1 MRRSARRP
9 RSIEIVHASRAGEQL
24 KRCSGL
30 AGIVA
35 VLSALSASGCAFHRQ
50 GGDDTAV
57 IKAGPWGKIYRGGY
71 VEVASIRGIQP
82 QWRLHSE
89 VEVSP
94 GNVSALF
101 YVYLCHGDWNHCDPV
116 AEAPIAFRA
125 DPGKTYR
132 ARARE
137 EVNGSNRFTVWV
149 ENETTGQSAG
159 QGQTIE
165 KPLF

>member
-1 MRRSARRP
+1 M
-9 RSIEIVHASRAGEQL
+9 
-24 KRCSGL
+24 
-30 AGIVA
+30 A
-35 VLSALSASGCAFHRQ
+35 VLSALSVSGCAFHRQ

-57 IKAGPWGKIYRGGY
+57 IKAGPWGKVYRGGY
-71 VEVASIRGIQP
+71 VEVASIRGIDP

-101 YVYLCHGDWNHCDPV
+101 YVYLCQGDRNHCFSV
-116 AEAPIAFRA
+116 AEAPITFRA
-125 DPGKTYR
+125 EPGRAYR

-149 ENETTGQSAG
+149 ENETTGQTVG

-165 KPLF
+165 KSLF

>member
-1 MRRSARRP
+1 MR
-9 RSIEIVHASRAGEQL
+9 ASSGKQL
-24 KRCSGL
+24 KTYPQL

-50 GGDDTAV
+50 AGDETAV
-57 IKAGPWGKIYRGGY
+57 IKAGPWGKVYRGGY
-71 VEVASIRGIQP
+71 VEVASIRGIEP

-94 GNVSALF
+94 GNVNALF
-101 YVYLCHGDWNHCDPV
+101 YVYLCQGDRNHCFSV
-116 AEAPIAFRA
+116 AEAPIAFRVDA
-125 DPGKTYR
+125 GRTYR

-149 ENETTGQSAG
+149 ENETTGQTVG
-159 QGQTIE
+159 QSQTKE